1 MPGIPWWG
9 WLLAGL
15 ILLFFVGRWAM
26 SQGFRALI
34 RREFSDFLKDVDP
47 AAEVAYSGGVAA
59 VTSAGTTRRF
69 ELEPVYAIGREVP
82 DSHQRMAA
90 YWGYLNEFSGQ
101 PDRTWPV
108 LSLERFGD
116 RIVAGL
122 QPAHEVPADADV
134 PHTPFGSTGL
144 IAACFLDGKRTS
156 VPLDGNRLRQLG
168 LDTAGIHALAIKNLS
183 RSFPQDALDNVLKN
197 GEASAIQAADGHN
210 AARILVAQQ
219 SLPDGVSIAAL
230 IPDSQSLVLMPAPED
245 GNWETL
251 QQAATIPLGQ
261 GYPLLQRPVRLTRTG
276 AELA

>member
-1 MPGIPWWG
+1 MPGLPWWA

-47 AAEVAYSGGVAA
+47 SAEVIYARGEAA

-69 ELEPVYAIGREVP
+69 DLEPVYAIGREIP
-82 DSHQRMAA
+82 DPHHRMAQ
-90 YWGYLNEFSGQ
+90 YWSCLNEFGSQ
-101 PDRTWPV
+101 PDRVWP
-108 LSLERFGD
+108 LLTLERFGD
-116 RIVAGL
+116 RITAGL
-122 QPAHEVPADADV
+122 QPAEDVPPDADV

-144 IAACFLDGKRTS
+144 IATYFLDGKRNS
-156 VPLDGNRLRQLG
+156 LPLDGNRLRQLRH
-168 LDTAGIHALAIKNLS
+168 DTPGIHALAIRNLS
-183 RSFPQDALDNVLKN
+183 RAFPPDALDNVLKN

-219 SLPDGVSIAAL
+219 ALPDGVSIAAL
-230 IPDSQSLVLMPAPED
+230 IPDSQSLVLMPVPED

-251 QQAATIPLGQ
+251 QQAATIPLGR
-261 GYPLLQRPVRLTRTG
+261 GYPLLQRPVRLTRD
-276 AELA
+276 AAQLV